1 MGKKVIPL
9 NTFYT
14 YHIKANPRTGNALLI
29 LETNAVNRV
38 YQRDEVCRKLN
49 IKNLHDLSGV
59 ALPGLPGISV
69 LFDRSQGHYSQH
81 TMATETPEG
90 LMMLNGSLL
99 FVSVHEDR
107 KFYPLNAEEL
117 TAVQSRLDNHYQ
129 GTLLTEMD
137 DDSFIN
143 NSLVLHA

>member
-1 MGKKVIPL
+1 M

-14 YHIKANPRTGNALLI
+14 YRIKANTRTGNALRV
-29 LETNAVNRV
+29 LETAEGCLV
-38 YQRDEVCRKLN
+38 YRRADVCRKLN

-69 LFDRSQGHYSQH
+69 LFDRSQGAYSQH
-81 TMATETPEG
+81 TLATETPEG

-99 FVSVHEDR
+99 FVSIHDDR
-107 KFYPLNAEEL
+107 KFYPLDATEL
-117 TAVQSRLDNHYQ
+117 AAVQSRLDDHYQ
-129 GTLLTEMD
+129 GTLVSELD
-137 DDSFIN
+137 DENSFIN